1 VTGGGAGASPRVLV
15 IGASGF
21 LGTHVRDRAGALGMD
36 VITAG
41 RTPLPE
47 SRAHCLL
54 DLTSD
59 DPAALAGVL
68 ADVAPDVVVNCAG
81 ATGGDVGMLAAV
93 NVSGTAALV
102 RAMRMTGRP
111 IRLVHLGS
119 AAEYEPSEPGT
130 AVAET
135 APARPASAYGA
146 TKLAATRLVELG
158 RATGLD
164 AVVLRVFNPVGP
176 GAPDTILPGRV
187 VTELRRA
194 LATGTEAV
202 FGSLDAVRDFVDAR
216 DVADATLAAAS
227 VPVLGAPVI
236 NVGSGVGAPART
248 LVRELADISGYRG
261 PVRETATGSPHSA
274 GLSWQQ
280 ADIGRAERELGW
292 RPRHDL
298 RTSLA
303 DLWEDCHAPA
313 AR

>member
-1 VTGGGAGASPRVLV
+1 VTGGGAGAPPRVLV

-21 LGTHVRDRAGALGMD
+21 LGRHVRDRAGAAGMD

-41 RTPLPE
+41 RTQLPE
-47 SRAHCLL
+47 SRSHCLV

-59 DPAALAGVL
+59 DPAALATVL
-68 ADVAPDVVVNCAG
+68 ADAAPDVVVNCAG
-81 ATGGDVGMLAAV
+81 ATGGGTGTMAAV
-93 NVSGTAALV
+93 NVTGTAALV

-164 AVVLRVFNPVGP
+164 AVVLRVFNPVGS

-187 VTELRRA
+187 VAELRRA

-202 FGSLDAVRDFVDAR
+202 FGPLDAVRDFVDVR
-216 DVADATLAAAS
+216 DVADAALAAVS
-227 VPVLGAPVI
+227 VPVLTGSVV
-236 NVGSGVGAPART
+236 NVGSGTGAPART
-248 LVRELADISGYRG
+248 LVQELADISGYTG
-261 PVRETATGSPHSA
+261 PFREAGGGSPHSA

-292 RPRHDL
+292 QPRHDL

-303 DLWEDCHAPA
+303 DLWEDCRAPA
-313 AR
+313 AG